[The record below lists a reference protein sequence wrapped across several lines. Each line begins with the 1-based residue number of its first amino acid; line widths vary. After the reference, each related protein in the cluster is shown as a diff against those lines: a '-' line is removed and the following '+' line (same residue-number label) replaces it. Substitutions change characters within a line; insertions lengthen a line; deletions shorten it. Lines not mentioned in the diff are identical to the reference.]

1 MDGKQRSLVEQIA
14 SHMEVGA
21 ELSFAYLSQKSG
33 SIVRVHEF
41 DHDSVYDW
49 LSRSGHLDLIPNL
62 PSQDLYLWMVDFT
75 EREDAGPLKAK
86 LEKALTGVS
95 AVWKFRNVLYH
106 EDDACLR
113 WEKFKRR
120 KLVETAKTWFEAV

>member
-41 DHDSVYDW
+41 DHDSVYEW
-49 LSRSGHLDLIPNL
+49 LSHSGHLDMIPNL

-75 EREDAGPLKAK
+75 EKEEDGPLKKK
-86 LEKALTGVS
+86 LLNSLTGVS

-106 EDDACLR
+106 EDAAFLR

-120 KLVETAKTWFEAV
+120 KLLETAQAWFQAV